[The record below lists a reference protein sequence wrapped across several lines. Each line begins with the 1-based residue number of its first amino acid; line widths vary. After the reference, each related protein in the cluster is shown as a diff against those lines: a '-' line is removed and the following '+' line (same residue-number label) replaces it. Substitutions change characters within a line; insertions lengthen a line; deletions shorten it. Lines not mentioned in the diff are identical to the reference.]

1 LTEFSLRYQSSVTF
15 SGFLNALDGV
25 ASGEERIIFMTTNH
39 VDKLDAA
46 LIRPG
51 RVDLVECID
60 DASPVQAKILFTRF
74 YGGAE
79 DVTEEG
85 VGELGSAL
93 QGIVEEERKSGR
105 RVSMAALQGMF
116 IRNSARD
123 AIAGCRDLFVTRRTV

>member
-51 RVDLVECID
+51 RVDFVECID

-123 AIAGCRDLFVTRRTV
+123 AIVGCRDLFVTRRTV

>member
-1 LTEFSLRYQSSVTF
+1 
-15 SGFLNALDGV
+15 
-25 ASGEERIIFMTTNH
+25 MTTNH
-39 VDKLDAA
+39 VDKLDPA

-60 DASPVQAKILFTRF
+60 DASPVQARILFTRF

-93 QGIVEEERKSGR
+93 QGILEEEGRSGR
-105 RVSMAALQGMF
+105 RISMAALQGLF

-123 AIAGCRDLFVTRRTV
+123 AIANCRDLFVTRRTT